1 MYRRLDAGGEG
12 EVMKTYDDAKTREHA
27 RPEYDCETDPTTGAP
42 EDRCVREYLLA
53 HMPLAV

>member
-1 MYRRLDAGGEG
+1 MDAGGEG
-12 EVMKTYDDAKTREHA
+12 EAMKTYDDAKTREQS
-27 RPEYDCETDPTTGAP
+27 RPEFDCKTDTATGAP